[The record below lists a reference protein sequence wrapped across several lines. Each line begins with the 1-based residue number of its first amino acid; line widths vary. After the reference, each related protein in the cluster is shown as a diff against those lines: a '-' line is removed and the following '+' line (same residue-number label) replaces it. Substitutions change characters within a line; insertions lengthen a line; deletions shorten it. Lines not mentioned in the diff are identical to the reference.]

1 MKKYFLMAVTCLIGA
16 FFLLSCSVAAENK
29 ISNQQAP
36 TDRETLYQ
44 VSTIS
49 NLFARVYE
57 GEKTFAELKKE
68 GDFGVGIINKLDGEM
83 IALEGMFYQ
92 LKVDGQAYPVSYQM
106 KTSFAAVTFFD
117 TDDSLSIEDGP
128 IGLKTLRKSLDAL
141 ITNKKIFYAIRIDG
155 DFEFVRTRSFLAQQK
170 PYRKFSLILKS
181 KQQFQR
187 FESVKGTMVGFWT
200 PKYVSGVKVSGYH
213 FHFITEDRA
222 RGGHVLD
229 CRLVKGKIDIDSTAR
244 IHIELLT
251 KESSSERG
259 SGQKRVSYKSAN

>member
-1 MKKYFLMAVTCLIGA
+1 MKKYFLLAIPSLIGA
-16 FFLLSCSVAAENK
+16 YFLLGCSVAAENK
-29 ISNQQAP
+29 ISNPQAP

-49 NLFARVYE
+49 ALFAGVYE

-68 GDFGVGIINKLDGEM
+68 GDFGIGIINELDGEM
-83 IALEGMFYQ
+83 IALDGKFYQ
-92 LKVDGQAYPVSYQM
+92 LKVDGKAYPVSDMM

-128 IGLKTLRKSLDAL
+128 VGLETLRESLDAL
-141 ITNKKIFYAIRIDG
+141 ITNKRIFYAIRIDG
-155 DFEFVRTRSFLAQQK
+155 EFKFVRTRSFLAQKK

-200 PKYVSGVKVSGYH
+200 PKYVSGVKVAGYH
-213 FHFITEDRA
+213 FHFITEDQT

-229 CRLVKGKIDIDSTAR
+229 CRLVKGKVEVDSTPH

-251 KESSSERG
+251 DKEFE
-259 SGQKRVSYKSAN
+259 